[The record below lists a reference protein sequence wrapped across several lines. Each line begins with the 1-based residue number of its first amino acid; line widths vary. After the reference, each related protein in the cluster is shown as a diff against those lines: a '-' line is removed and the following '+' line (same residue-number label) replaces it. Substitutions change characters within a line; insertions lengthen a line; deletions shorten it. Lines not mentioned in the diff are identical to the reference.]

1 MFPFSVCYWRTL
13 QAKGIA
19 FTKSFSKFKQ
29 QFKAVGWVW
38 GQDENIVE
46 NRARK
51 LEIKKEEPRYFVK
64 VYHSGS
70 SIKNE
75 LKRFFFFFPVMTVL
89 PS

>member
-1 MFPFSVCYWRTL
+1 MQKVLANLSSNSRH
-13 QAKGIA
+13 
-19 FTKSFSKFKQ
+19 
-29 QFKAVGWVW
+29 VGWVW

-51 LEIKKEEPRYFVK
+51 LEIKKEEPRFFVK

-75 LKRFFFFFPVMTVL
+75 LKRFFFFFSVMTVL

>member
-1 MFPFSVCYWRTL
+1 M
-13 QAKGIA
+13 
-19 FTKSFSKFKQ
+19 
-29 QFKAVGWVW
+29 GWVC

-51 LEIKKEEPRYFVK
+51 LEIQKEESRFFVK

-75 LKRFFFFFPVMTVL
+75 LKRLIFFFFPVMTLL